1 MTGNAEAP
9 GERGGVVRV
18 ARDAVLLSGSSVAAA
33 VLSFLAWVYLAR
45 VLLPEEYGALAAAFA
60 FVALFQ
66 MFGDFGVNY
75 YAIREGS
82 KDAAHATQI
91 WRTLFGLKLSL
102 LGGATAVVLLLA
114 FVFPFRPTERAL
126 ILVYLAALPIGGVAT
141 YLSGLLNAHRRMTRL
156 ASVQLAERVAYV
168 GLVPPLVALGM
179 GAPGAVLAAV
189 GSASLYAILVW
200 AAIARVRTG
209 PLWPPDRVASWRP
222 HLAAAFAFGVAAL
235 LMNIVQRVDVVLLA
249 VLSDP
254 RSLAGYVAAV
264 QVFFLLLL
272 MATGLA
278 QAAFPWIV
286 RRMHR
291 GEMPLRALG
300 KWTAALGLLS
310 TVIAIAASAGAPV
323 VFPTLFGPD
332 LAQGAAAFRILVW
345 AIVPAFTTIPLSLA
359 IDALNLQKVH
369 VLNASAMVTINVGL
383 NLTWI
388 PSMGASGAAWAAV
401 VSWGYALLV
410 GAPIAFL
417 MIRRRQRKS
426 RRDALGETTS
436 P

>member
-1 MTGNAEAP
+1 MSAVGP
-9 GERGGVVRV
+9 RGEMQEVVRV
-18 ARDAVLLSGSSVAAA
+18 ARDAVLLTFASVAAA
-33 VLSFLAWVYLAR
+33 ALSFLVWVFLAR
-45 VLLPEEYGALAAAFA
+45 ALPPEDYGALGAAFA

-82 KDAAHATQI
+82 KDPMRATRVL
-91 WRTLFGLKLSL
+91 RTLLGLKLSM
-102 LGGATAVVLLLA
+102 LGGATLVVLLLA
-114 FVFPFRPTERAL
+114 FALPFRQAERG
-126 ILVYLAALPIGGVAT
+126 LVLTYLAALPIVGVAT
-141 YLSGLLNAHRRMTRL
+141 YLSSLLNAHRRMARL
-156 ASVQLAERVAYV
+156 ALVQAAERVAYAA
-168 GLVPPLVALGM
+168 LVPPLVAIGLGAS
-179 GAPGAVLAAV
+179 GATLAAV
-189 GSASLYAILVW
+189 VSSSLYGAFVW
-200 AAIARVRTG
+200 SAIAPLRTG

-222 HLAAAFAFGVAAL
+222 HLAAAFTFGVAAL
-235 LMNIVQRVDVVLLA
+235 LMNVVQRVDVVLLA

-254 RSLAGYVAAV
+254 RSLARYVAAV

-272 MATGLA
+272 IATGLA

-345 AIVPAFTTIPLSLA
+345 AIVPAFATIPLSLA

-369 VLNASAMVTINVGL
+369 VLNASAMVTISVAL

-401 VSWGYALLV
+401 VSWGYGLLV

-417 MIRRRQRKS
+417 MIRRRQKAL
-426 RRDALGETTS
+426 RRDGAGES
-436 P
+436 KSA